1 MSSFEI
7 GCERLKGLVVR
18 LLSSFPWLL
27 LMYVVGVWL
36 LGFKLFGNIMLL
48 LCFHVVVRYWIV
60 MEGVIIIMRIALKKV
75 RNIITMVFV
84 TIRAQ
89 ICFVTGMSSAR
100 KCTVATIMYRVMAV
114 IMFRVILWSGRLL
127 FIWRGKERS
136 IVCRSRVLSMVGAS
150 WSGLIWLRMA

>member
-7 GCERLKGLVVR
+7 RCERLNGLEF
-18 LLSSFPWLL
+18 LLLRSFPWLL
-27 LMYVVGVWL
+27 LRYAVGVCL
-36 LGFKLFGNIMLL
+36 LGFELFGNIMLL

-75 RNIITMVFV
+75 RRIITMVFV

-100 KCTVATIMYRVMAV
+100 KCNVATIMYRAMAV
-114 IMFRVILWSGRLL
+114 IMFRVILWSGWLL
-127 FIWRGKERS
+127 FIWRGKKRS
-136 IVCRSRVLSMVGAS
+136 IVCRSRVLSIVGAS
-150 WSGLIWLRMA
+150 WSGLI